1 VVAQSPPAP
10 LKTPLLSIRFTS
22 VESAPLNGRLDT
34 FRIES
39 FLTVIDQF
47 VINLQQRLN
56 AYEVVSSRFSFLHK
70 LDELPSQDI
79 LTAASNLVDIY
90 KDDLDAS
97 LGNELVQFAQFF
109 DAFKGEQ
116 AADVSKENLMYRLI
130 FDKQVQGSFPNVEIV
145 LRMYLVL
152 MISNCTAERSFSKMK
167 LIKNRLRTSTC
178 SERLSHLALM
188 SIESDILREINF
200 EDLVTTFAKIK
211 ARKVHCINDLT

>member
-1 VVAQSPPAP
+1 
-10 LKTPLLSIRFTS
+10 
-22 VESAPLNGRLDT
+22 
-34 FRIES
+34 
-39 FLTVIDQF
+39 
-47 VINLQQRLN
+47 LN

-200 EDLVTTFAKIK
+200 EDLVTTFAQIK
-211 ARKVHCINDLT
+211 ARKASLR